1 MGVFLKMFRFLF
13 FVIIVLILV
22 APVVR
27 SEQTPFDTFLMKVK
41 KLDESKRQG
50 LVDSMLADI
59 TSVPLVYDSIVVFIY
74 TGSCSKVSL
83 PGDFNGWDPQAE
95 PLKNLDGTSLW
106 YLQKV
111 FPLDA
116 RLEYKFFLDGKNWI
130 LDPRNPLRSR
140 GGFGENSELRMPA
153 YKPPVEVAYR
163 DTIPHGRIVSE
174 SIFSKVT
181 GKARKVMVYL
191 PAMFDKGKPDYPLLI
206 VHDGSD
212 YIRFA
217 NMNNILDYIIYKGMV
232 PQIVTVFVE
241 PVSRNSEYIGHNV
254 KDYTEFIVKELIPYL
269 KGKYQVS
276 TDNVA
281 TLGSSAGANISLWL
295 LINYPEVFTSFAL
308 FSPYASE
315 SVIDNL
321 SSIDCAEKRLFI
333 IHGSYDH
340 IDEINSSVNSLIR
353 IFSEKGC
360 KFIYHS
366 YNEGHNYGFWRAHI
380 DEALSFIYAHE
391 D

>member
-1 MGVFLKMFRFLF
+1 MGLFLKMFRLIVFTT
-13 FVIIVLILV
+13 IVLILV
-22 APVVR
+22 VPVVR
-27 SEQTPFDTFLMKVK
+27 SEQTSFDTFLLKVEK
-41 KLDESKRQG
+41 VDESKRQG
-50 LVDSMLADI
+50 LVDSLLAGI
-59 TSVPLVYDSIVVFIY
+59 TELPLIYDSTVVFLY
-74 TGSCSKVSL
+74 SGSCSKVSL
-83 PGDFNGWDPQAE
+83 PADFNGWDPKAE

-106 YLQKV
+106 YLQKT

-116 RLEYKFFLDGKNWI
+116 RLEYKFFLDGRNWI

-140 GGFGENSELRMPA
+140 GGFGENSEFRMPA

-181 GKARKVMVYL
+181 GKTRRFIVYL

-217 NMNNILDYIIYKGMV
+217 NMNNILDYIIYKGLI

-241 PVSRNSEYIGHNV
+241 PVSRNPEYTGAHIVG
-254 KDYTEFIVKELIPYL
+254 YTRFIVRELMPYL
-269 KGKYQVS
+269 EEKYHVS
-276 TDNVA
+276 TDHVA
-281 TLGSSAGANISLWL
+281 TLGSSAGANVSLWL

-315 SVIDNL
+315 SVIDRL
-321 SSIDCAEKRLFI
+321 SRIDCAGKDFFI
-333 IHGSYDH
+333 IHGNYDH
-340 IDEINSSVNSLIR
+340 IEEINSSVSSLLR

-360 KFIYHS
+360 RFIYHS
-366 YNEGHNYGFWRAHI
+366 YNEGHNYGFWKAHI
-380 DEALSFIYAHE
+380 DEALSFLYAH
-391 D
+391 DG